1 MVKPEADNILELQEK
16 QKVGGFRMDGM
27 DLSYGA
33 NETEIFGWR
42 KTLRIAW
49 SGGGADDLAEFH
61 EDKTC
66 REMFGSKKN
75 LKIHT
80 KVKHATR
87 LRGLK

>member
-27 DLSYGA
+27 DISYGA

-49 SGGGADDLAEFH
+49 SGGG
-61 EDKTC
+61 
-66 REMFGSKKN
+66 G
-75 LKIHT
+75 
-80 KVKHATR
+80 
-87 LRGLK
+87 

>member
-1 MVKPEADNILELQEK
+1 MKHRGAKSGL
-16 QKVGGFRMDGM
+16 RMDGM
-27 DLSYGA
+27 VISYGA
-33 NETEIFGWR
+33 MKPRSSAGENF
-42 KTLRIAW
+42 KVKVAW
-49 SGGGADDLAEFH
+49 SGGWADDLAEFH
-61 EDKTC
+61 EDKIC